1 MSRPSVAR
9 PEETSVRDKIIDVVT
24 AVIKE
29 INADLGYDHLKAPTL
44 ETELYGG
51 DSGLDSLSLVMLVS
65 AIESAIT
72 EQLGRDV
79 VLASEKAMSMRH
91 SPYRSVGS
99 FVDFVESEL
108 AAA

>member
-1 MSRPSVAR
+1 M
-9 PEETSVRDKIIDVVT
+9 RDKIIDVVSRT
-24 AVIKE
+24 IKE
-29 INADLGYDHLKAPTL
+29 INGDLGYDHLKSPTL

-65 AIESAIT
+65 AIETAIS
-72 EQLGRDV
+72 EEFGKDV

-99 FVDFVESEL
+99 FVDFVEAEL
-108 AAA
+108 ATL

>member
-1 MSRPSVAR
+1 M
-9 PEETSVRDKIIDVVT
+9 RDRIIDTVCG
-24 AVIKE
+24 AIRE
-29 INADLGYDHLKAPTL
+29 LNGDLGYDHLNSPTL

-65 AIESAIT
+65 AVEAAVADNF
-72 EQLGRDV
+72 GREV

-99 FVDFVESEL
+99 FVEFIEAEL
-108 AAA
+108 AQ

>member
-1 MSRPSVAR
+1 
-9 PEETSVRDKIIDVVT
+9 VRHKIIEVVSRT
-24 AVIKE
+24 IKE
-29 INADLGYDHLKAPTL
+29 INADLGYDHLNSPTL

-65 AIESAIT
+65 AIETAIS
-72 EQLGRDV
+72 EEFGKDV

-99 FVDFVESEL
+99 FVDFVEAEL
-108 AAA
+108 AAQ